1 MNQTEISKIANSDFQ
16 TFKEFV
22 MQPTPEYESKESYD
36 YNKVLAERYPFL
48 IPVHVWTG
56 KINPEDRE
64 PYDYKFVQ
72 GFWGSKRHNGWKEL
86 FLSYCEHIKPEFDR
100 LIEET
105 RKKIGS
111 NKKGTPSIEELDEL
125 RKEHLP
131 YITDYKEKYGEMR
144 VYWTG
149 ETEAMGDA
157 TTIVTMLSRV
167 TCSICGKVPKTSKGR
182 HLIWETSGWISYF
195 CKDCFKIDQLNSY
208 GGKYR
213 FKNDAEKAE
222 FKEYLKNCRIEHPKY
237 FIINSWYKD
246 EHSKTYYTDD
256 GNGWLK
262 VVKKEIIK
270 EKD

>member
-16 TFKEFV
+16 VFKEFV
-22 MQPTPEYESKESYD
+22 MQPTPKYETKESYD
-36 YNKVLAERYPFL
+36 YNKVLAGRYPFL
-48 IPVHVWTG
+48 IPVYVWTG

-64 PYDYKFVQ
+64 PYDYKSIQ
-72 GFWGSKRHNGWKEL
+72 GFWGGGWKEL

-125 RKEHLP
+125 RKERLP

-144 VYWTG
+144 IYWTE
-149 ETEAMGDA
+149 ETEAMSEA

-167 TCSICGKVPKTSKGR
+167 TCSLCGRVPKTSKGR
-182 HLIWETSGWISYF
+182 HLIWETGGWISYY

-208 GGKYR
+208 NKKYR
-213 FKNDAEKAE
+213 FKNDAEKVK
-222 FKEYLKNCRIEHPKY
+222 FKDYLKSCRIEHPKY
-237 FIINSWYKD
+237 FIINSWYKN

-262 VVKKEIIK
+262 VAKKEIIK
-270 EKD
+270 EEK

>member
-1 MNQTEISKIANSDFQ
+1 MNQTEISKIANSDFK

-56 KINPEDRE
+56 KINSENSE

-72 GFWGSKRHNGWKEL
+72 GFWGSRKHNGWKEL
-86 FLSYCEHIKPEFDR
+86 FLNYCEHIKPEFDR

-105 RKKIGS
+105 RNKIGS

-125 RKEHLP
+125 RKERLP
-131 YITDYKEKYGEMR
+131 YITDYKEKYGEMCI
-144 VYWTG
+144 YWTS
-149 ETEAMGDA
+149 ETDQMTID

-167 TCSICGKVPKTSKGR
+167 TCSLCGKISKTSTGKYVA
-182 HLIWETSGWISYF
+182 WKTKSWIAYF
-195 CKDCFKIDQLNSY
+195 CKDCFKLNQLQNF
-208 GGKYR
+208 KY
-213 FKNDAEKAE
+213 KADIHKGML
-222 FKEYLKNCRIEHPKY
+222 KEYIRECRIEHSKY
-237 FIINSWYKD
+237 FILSHPYKGK
-246 EHSKTYYTDD
+246 HTRTYLVDD

-262 VVKKEIIK
+262 VSKKEVIK